1 MTMKRIGTER
11 FSLARW
17 SRRKLASALDPPT
30 PSAAAAATAPSAA
43 TAAAAPPSAAA
54 AVPAAPLPP
63 IESLTFDSDF
73 AAFLKPGVDPMV
85 KREALKKLFR
95 DPRFNVMDGLDTY
108 IDDYTK
114 ADPIPE
120 DMLADLLERF
130 DRSCATA
137 EGDDTD
143 AARAEAAAVADASGA
158 AGLPA
163 SVECDDTAP
172 RSDDMSRL
180 AEPTAPPAVEGPR
193 ASAGEP
199 MPSSDA
205 STRGASG

>member
-17 SRRKLASALDPPT
+17 SRRKLAAALDPPT

-43 TAAAAPPSAAA
+43 TAAAAPPTAAA

-73 AAFLKPGVDPMV
+73 AAFLKPGVDPIM
-85 KREALKKLFR
+85 KRAALKKLFR
-95 DPRFNVMDGLDTY
+95 DPRFNVMDGLDIY

-137 EGDDTD
+137 EGDD
-143 AARAEAAAVADASGA
+143 AHAVRAEATAAADASGA
-158 AGLPA
+158 PGVPA

-172 RSDDMSRL
+172 PSDHMSTL
-180 AEPTAPPAVEGPR
+180 AEPTAPPALEVPP
-193 ASAGEP
+193 ASADEL

-205 STRGASG
+205 PTRGASG